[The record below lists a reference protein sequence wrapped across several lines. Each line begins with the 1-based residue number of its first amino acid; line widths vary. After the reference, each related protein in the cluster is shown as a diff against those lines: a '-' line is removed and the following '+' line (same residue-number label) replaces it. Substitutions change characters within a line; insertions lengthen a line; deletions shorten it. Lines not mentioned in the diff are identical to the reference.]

1 MGFFTT
7 KEFVMSN
14 YQGYKK
20 EKFWKKTMNWTL
32 ESAYWRVIC
41 WKVRMRVVMKN
52 QNLSMS
58 GKKETENEIENVTEV
73 AVETEAVAGTGK
85 RGEGRGVQSE
95 DPTETRTGRET
106 KIERKRIVIVDQRK
120 EAEGTRF
127 QWRKRTSFVL
137 SWV

>member
-1 MGFFTT
+1 M
-7 KEFVMSN
+7 
-14 YQGYKK
+14 
-20 EKFWKKTMNWTL
+20 
-32 ESAYWRVIC
+32 
-41 WKVRMRVVMKN
+41 MKN

-73 AVETEAVAGTGK
+73 AAATEAVAGTGK

-106 KIERKRIVIVDQRK
+106 KTERKMIVNVDQRK
-120 EAEGTRF
+120 EAVGMRF

-137 SWV
+137 SWVFLL

>member
-1 MGFFTT
+1 
-7 KEFVMSN
+7 
-14 YQGYKK
+14 
-20 EKFWKKTMNWTL
+20 
-32 ESAYWRVIC
+32 
-41 WKVRMRVVMKN
+41 MKN

-73 AVETEAVAGTGK
+73 AAETEAVAGTGK

-106 KIERKRIVIVDQRK
+106 KTERKMIVIVDQRK

-127 QWRKRTSFVL
+127 QWRKRTSSVL
-137 SWV
+137 SWVFHL